1 MAPQR
6 VSEPRVTNHSLTTW
20 PKGRDAHRTNRKRTG
35 PPPSPCSGLHLPHSV
50 AQDCGQSFWLYHHLS
65 NSPGD
70 YQEYK
75 GTQRQRSL
83 FTHGSAPGPGRD
95 PHHLWGWP
103 CQQSRQAFLTYHQ
116 GQARLLY
123 FNNMLNL
130 GQVATS
136 PRRVVRKQAK
146 GLARGK
152 PRSHSLL
159 PRGSGE
165 KGRELGCFI
174 WQPSPWAQP
183 YCLRGL
189 FQLQMGGL
197 GGGQGPEHSPCVDQF
212 GQTVSAGVTLGPGA
226 GLLEHLLLPACPDGS
241 NPQCLQQRVFWEPQ
255 Q

>member
-20 PKGRDAHRTNRKRTG
+20 PKGRDAHRTKRKRPG
-35 PPPSPCSGLHLPHSV
+35 PPPSPCSGLHLLHSV

-75 GTQRQRSL
+75 GTQRQKSL

-95 PHHLWGWP
+95 PHHLWGRP
-103 CQQSRQAFLTYHQ
+103 CQQAGRQAFLTYHQ
-116 GQARLLY
+116 GQGKLLY

-136 PRRVVRKQAK
+136 PRRVVRNQAK
-146 GLARGK
+146 GLAWGK

-159 PRGSGE
+159 PPRVWG
-165 KGRELGCFI
+165 
-174 WQPSPWAQP
+174 A
-183 YCLRGL
+183 
-189 FQLQMGGL
+189 
-197 GGGQGPEHSPCVDQF
+197 GQG
-212 GQTVSAGVTLGPGA
+212 TRLLYLAALTLGPA
-226 GLLEHLLLPACPDGS
+226 VLPEGSVPTPDGGA
-241 NPQCLQQRVFWEPQ
+241 WEEGRAQ
-255 Q
+255 STHRA